1 MAGRRQPPPQVP
13 SDESSS
19 SDAESPARG
28 PTQVVPPSSSSSGG
42 REWGR
47 NSHEGPRALVEP
59 MPLHGRG
66 GAGTAPLAVG
76 RGATPAVPRPLP
88 PNPASAPLSRELC
101 EQVAQELARIT
112 SYAIHVFQRVTM
124 DVDLSAAD
132 RSAMTNTLAHGVL
145 QAQQNLRPAAPPPLL
160 APPGAAPLWP
170 APEPPPPPVFQQV
183 PAARRFAEPPQQ
195 QPPPPPLGLAPK
207 GGPLSQSSSDLNALL
222 QQYSEQLMK
231 MVKEQMAKGD
241 GKQPSS
247 D

>member
-28 PTQVVPPSSSSSGG
+28 PTQVVTPSSG

-66 GAGTAPLAVG
+66 GG
-76 RGATPAVPRPLP
+76 GAPRPLP

-101 EQVAQELARIT
+101 ERVAQELARIT

-170 APEPPPPPVFQQV
+170 APEPPPPLPVFQQV
-183 PAARRFAEPPQQ
+183 PAARRFAEPT
-195 QPPPPPLGLAPK
+195 QPPPPVPLGLGGVPK
-207 GGPLSQSSSDLNALL
+207 GGPMSQSSSDLNALL

-231 MVKEQMAKGD
+231 MVKEQMAKGGD
-241 GKQPSS
+241 KPSADS
-247 D
+247 S

>member
-1 MAGRRQPPPQVP
+1 
-13 SDESSS
+13 
-19 SDAESPARG
+19 
-28 PTQVVPPSSSSSGG
+28 
-42 REWGR
+42 
-47 NSHEGPRALVEP
+47 
-59 MPLHGRG
+59 
-66 GAGTAPLAVG
+66 
-76 RGATPAVPRPLP
+76 
-88 PNPASAPLSRELC
+88 
-101 EQVAQELARIT
+101 
-112 SYAIHVFQRVTM
+112 M